1 MPLQS
6 VFLGWTTTL
15 LAGVI
20 YALPPVRCL
29 LSCSAAAPTLTMSN
43 DPAMAVTVAIVLTN
57 GQMEV
62 AGGFIKAAA
71 DTPVM
76 LKRA

>member
-6 VFLGWTTTL
+6 VFLGATTIL
-15 LAGVI
+15 LAGVV

-29 LSCSAAAPTLTMSN
+29 LCCSAATPTLTMSN
-43 DPAMAVTVAIVLTN
+43 DPAMAVTVAITLTG
-57 GQMEV
+57 GQAEV
-62 AGGFIKAAA
+62 AGGFIKAVA

>member
-1 MPLQS
+1 MPLQA
-6 VFLGWTTTL
+6 VFLGATTTL
-15 LAGVI
+15 LAGVV
-20 YALPPVRCL
+20 YALPGVRCL
-29 LSCSAAAPTLTMSN
+29 LACSAAAPTLTMSN
-43 DPAMAVTVAIVLTN
+43 DPAMAVTVPVVLTN

-76 LKRA
+76 VKRA